1 MKEKIRILVVDDH
14 KHARAAIR
22 EILFGYEEL
31 QLVAEA
37 RNGQE
42 AIELAELY
50 NPDVILMDI
59 NMPDMNGLDATQ
71 LIKKK
76 HPEIK
81 IVIITISDDFT
92 HLFEALKRGAQGYL
106 LKNIQPSSWRDYIV
120 SIVEEEAPMPKELA
134 LKILE
139 EMNQPKRK
147 KNKENPLSQ
156 REKQVLELVSEG
168 CSNRDIAQALLISEY
183 TVKNHLK
190 NIMHKLH
197 LENRV
202 QLTKYAYEQGWINNS

>member
-1 MKEKIRILVVDDH
+1 MKEQIRILVVDDH

-42 AIELAELY
+42 AIELTELY
-50 NPDVILMDI
+50 KPDVILMDI

-147 KNKENPLSQ
+147 QNKENPLSQ

-202 QLTKYAYEQGWINNS
+202 QLTKYAYEQGWINS